1 MLPDPKRSP
10 GDPIPVFIDRCWV
23 RVILVATWSAAP
35 PCIHGGLITQL
46 EQREMPAILRDARLD
61 AEQSGV
67 RCFFDIQPMSFFDFA
82 RRFGEGVQA

>member
-1 MLPDPKRSP
+1 MPLADKT
-10 GDPIPVFIDRCWV
+10 
-23 RVILVATWSAAP
+23 RVKACIFVECQHFDGVLEIV
-35 PCIHGGLITQL
+35 CIHGGLITQL

-82 RRFGEGVQA
+82 RRFGAPGEGAKA